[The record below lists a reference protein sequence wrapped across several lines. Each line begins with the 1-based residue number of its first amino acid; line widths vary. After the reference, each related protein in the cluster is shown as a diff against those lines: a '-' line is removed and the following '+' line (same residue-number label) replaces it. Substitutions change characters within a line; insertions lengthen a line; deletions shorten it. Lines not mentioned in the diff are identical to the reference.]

1 MSACNFNKL
10 VELLDK
16 QLTLDEKLEVL
27 GHLDTC
33 AICRDAVYQISRD
46 RDEAFFVRRPYP
58 IKKIAA

>member
-1 MSACNFNKL
+1 MSACNFKKL

-16 QLTLDEKLEVL
+16 RLKLDEKLEVL

-33 AICRDAVYQISRD
+33 VICKDAVYQISRD

-58 IKKIAA
+58 VEKMVA